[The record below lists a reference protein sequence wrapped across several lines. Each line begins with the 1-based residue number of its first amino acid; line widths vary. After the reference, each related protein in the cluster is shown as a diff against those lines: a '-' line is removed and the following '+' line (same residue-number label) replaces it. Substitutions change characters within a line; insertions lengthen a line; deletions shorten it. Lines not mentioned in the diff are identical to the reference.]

1 MSLLELDGLERFNV
15 LLSGRETL
23 AEVSGLMTI
32 RWYRKSRE
40 RRMKEDVKQQRRVA
54 AWSIEK
60 RQAMRTPAPS
70 GTPHRSYRAQTED
83 FVSSTTTW

>member
-32 RWYRKSRE
+32 RWYHKSR
-40 RRMKEDVKQQRRVA
+40 RR
-54 AWSIEK
+54 
-60 RQAMRTPAPS
+60 
-70 GTPHRSYRAQTED
+70 
-83 FVSSTTTW
+83 